1 MKELARSL
9 RKNQTNAEQVIWQQ
23 IRNRQLLGYKFRRQQ
38 VIGPFIVDFVCLEP
52 KLVIEIDGGQHA
64 DQKQYDQDRSHYL
77 QQLGYR
83 VLRFWNHEVL
93 QDTPAV
99 MEAIHLTVLELRESV
114 KAEETP
120 SPLERGNTPNLIAL
134 AYESKEPLI

>member
-9 RKNQTNAEQVIWQQ
+9 RKNQTNSEQVIWQQ
-23 IRNRQLLGYKFRRQQ
+23 LRNRQLLGCKFRRQQ

-52 KLVIEIDGGQHA
+52 KLVIEVDGGQHA
-64 DQKQYDQDRSHYL
+64 EQQEYDQNRSQYL

-99 MEAIHLTVLELRESV
+99 MEAIHLTFLELRDTV
-114 KAEETP
+114 KLRKITP
-120 SPLERGNTPNLIAL
+120 SPD
-134 AYESKEPLI
+134 

>member
-9 RKNQTNAEQVIWQQ
+9 RKNQTDAERVMWQQ
-23 IRNRQLLGYKFRRQQ
+23 LRNWLLLGCKFRRQQ
-38 VIGPFIVDFVCLEP
+38 VIGQFIVDFVCLEP

-64 DQKQYDQDRSHYL
+64 DQQQYDQSRSHYL

-99 MEAIHLTVLELRESV
+99 MEAIHLTMLELKEAV
-114 KAEETP
+114 KA
-120 SPLERGNTPNLIAL
+120 
-134 AYESKEPLI
+134 

>member
-9 RKNQTNAEQVIWQQ
+9 RKNQTDSEQVIWQQ
-23 IRNRQLLGYKFRRQQ
+23 IRNRQLLGCKFRRQQ

-99 MEAIHLTVLELRESV
+99 MEAIHLTILELRDTV
-114 KAEETP
+114 KLRKITP
-120 SPLERGNTPNLIAL
+120 SPD
-134 AYESKEPLI
+134 